1 MLKGGLSCLRGGVC
15 HVKGRS
21 LMSLSCLRGI
31 CHVKGRSLM
40 SKGDLSC

>member
-1 MLKGGLSCLRGGVC
+1 MSKGGSVMLKGGLSCLRGG
-15 HVKGRS
+15 GG
-21 LMSLSCLRGI
+21 LSCLRGI